1 MIFMRTAR
9 MRCFRYSIAAS
20 CMLFFAQ
27 AIACDP
33 KHPEEFP
40 EFFASFLEDKSFAV
54 SRTIYPSAVV
64 RYEYR
69 IEDGKQQITESR
81 KKMNRDEDMRY
92 PGLGE
97 YMKSIGLEHRPQELS
112 ANEAVVEISKS
123 GNSGLLTYHFSLN
136 RGCWFL
142 REIQNHSL

>member
-1 MIFMRTAR
+1 MHRSL
-9 MRCFRYSIAAS
+9 YSIAAWF
-20 CMLFFAQ
+20 MLFSAQ
-27 AIACDP
+27 ALACDP
-33 KHPEEFP
+33 KRAEEFSD
-40 EFFASFLEDKSFAV
+40 FFASFLEDKSFAV
-54 SRTIYPSAVV
+54 SRTTYPSAIV

-81 KKMNRDEDMRY
+81 RKMSREDDMRF

-97 YMKSIGLEHRPQELS
+97 YMKSIGLEARVQEIS
-112 ANEAVVEISKS
+112 TNEAVMEIFKT
-123 GNSGLLTYHFSLN
+123 GNTGLLTYHFSLN

>member
-1 MIFMRTAR
+1 
-9 MRCFRYSIAAS
+9 
-20 CMLFFAQ
+20 MLFSIQ

-33 KHPEEFP
+33 RRPEEFSG
-40 EFFASFLEDKSFAV
+40 FFASFLEDKSFAV

-81 KKMNRDEDMRY
+81 RKMTRDEDMRY

-97 YMKSIGLEHRPQELS
+97 YIRSIGLEARPQEIS
-112 ANEAVVEISKS
+112 TNEAIVEMTQAGK
-123 GNSGLLTYHFSLN
+123 SGLLTYHFFLN